1 MLIVAA
7 VRNTIKKCL
16 QNSRGWV
23 GAGEEGKAQRLL
35 GRRFVSSGLRAPL
48 SERSIMRWPGREG
61 SAEEKD
67 GEVSCLDCVLMPEC
81 KTSPPSL
88 YNIELF
94 TIEISQSTVLS
105 EKISESQ

>member
-16 QNSRGWV
+16 QNSRGRV

-48 SERSIMRWPGREG
+48 SNG
-61 SAEEKD
+61 A
-67 GEVSCLDCVLMPEC
+67 L
-81 KTSPPSL
+81 
-88 YNIELF
+88 
-94 TIEISQSTVLS
+94 
-105 EKISESQ
+105 